1 MKCFLLSIDW
11 HIVRV
16 GVVLLGMGLF
26 KVIIETVIMVI
37 LKFDPFK
44 KILIDSVMA
53 NIGLFLLVILLVL
66 IFNKEE
72 FDISQV
78 TELFILY
85 CISSIFEAWLIK
97 LLNTT
102 MSWTKIIVTNFVM
115 NLLSFVSLY
124 LIFTRFLSDFFSI

>member
-16 GVVLLGMGLF
+16 GVVLLAMGLF
-26 KVIIETVIMVI
+26 KVIMETLIMLI
-37 LKFDPFK
+37 LKFDRFK

-66 IFNKEE
+66 IFNKKE

-78 TELFILY
+78 TELSILY
-85 CISSIFEAWLIK
+85 CISCIFEAWLIK

-102 MSWTKIIVTNFVM
+102 MSWAKIIVTSFVM

-124 LIFTRFLSDFFSI
+124 LIFTRFLAEFFSI

>member
-26 KVIIETVIMVI
+26 KVIIETVIMLI
-37 LKFDPFK
+37 LKFDRFK

-72 FDISQV
+72 FDISQM

-102 MSWTKIIVTNFVM
+102 MSWAKIIVTSFVM
-115 NLLSFVSLY
+115 NLLSFVFLY
-124 LIFTRFLSDFFSI
+124 LIFTRFLADFFSN